1 MKAAGPDGIIN
12 RVLHIAATQIAPHL
26 TKIFNQSLSLENCPV
41 HFRLSTTIV
50 LRKPGKDDYTT
61 PKAYRPIALLN
72 TIGKLM
78 DMVIAKR
85 ISYATEVHQLLPR
98 TNIGGRKGRSTD
110 HALHVI
116 TEKIYEAW
124 NSPKPQVASLL
135 LLDVS
140 GAFDNVSNTRLLHN
154 LRKRRIDERTVRW
167 IAFDQKTT
175 R

>member
-1 MKAAGPDGIIN
+1 
-12 RVLHIAATQIAPHL
+12 
-26 TKIFNQSLSLENCPV
+26 
-41 HFRLSTTIV
+41 
-50 LRKPGKDDYTT
+50 
-61 PKAYRPIALLN
+61 
-72 TIGKLM
+72 M

-98 TNIGGRKGRSTD
+98 THIGGRKGRSTD

-167 IAFDQKTT
+167 IASFLTERSTVISLDYFRSENYKVTT
-175 R
+175 GIP